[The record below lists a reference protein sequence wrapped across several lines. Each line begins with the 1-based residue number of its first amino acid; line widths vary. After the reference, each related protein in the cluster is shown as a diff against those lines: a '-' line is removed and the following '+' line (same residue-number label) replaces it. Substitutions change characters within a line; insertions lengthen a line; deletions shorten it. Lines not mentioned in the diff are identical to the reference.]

1 MSERTKFMDSRFSQ
15 KVRDILTY
23 SKEEAIRLGNSHIS
37 PEHLFLGLLREGE
50 GYAIDMLVNQGVDLV
65 MLKGSLERSIRVDD
79 PVAVS
84 ENDILPLL
92 KSTERVLKLVHLEAR
107 ALKSEVI
114 DTEHLL
120 LAILKEEN
128 SFVTRY
134 LAELNID
141 YQSIRSITE
150 TGSDLPR
157 SDFPREED
165 DDDTGFGKSSPG
177 KGAPSGG
184 AQQGS
189 KPSSDTPVL
198 DNFGVDL
205 TRAAEENRLDPVVGR
220 EREIERLAQILS
232 RRKKNNPVLIG
243 DPGVGKS
250 AIAEGLALRIIQ
262 RKVSRV
268 LFNKR
273 VVTLDMAS
281 IVAGTKYRGQFEERM
296 KAILNELSKND
307 NIILFIDEIHT
318 IVGAGGAAGSL
329 DAANML
335 KPALARGEIQCIGA
349 TTLDEYRQHI
359 EKDGALERRFQKVMV
374 EPTTIEETINILYNI
389 KDRYEEHHNVS
400 YTDDAIDA
408 CVKLTNRYIS
418 DRHLPDKA
426 IDALDESGSRV
437 HISNIIVPERILSL
451 ENQLEETRKEKMSAV
466 KNQNFEKAASFR
478 DKEKEL
484 LDLIESEKRKW
495 ENDLSRNRETVDA
508 EKVAEVVAMMTGVPV
523 QRIAQTEGT
532 RLMNMGEEMQKTLI
546 GQDDAIKKVVKA
558 IQRNRAGLKDP
569 NKPIGTFVFLGPTG
583 VGKTQLA
590 KVLAKY
596 LFDSAENLIRVDMSE
611 YMEKF
616 SVSRLV
622 GAPPGYVGYEEGGQ
636 LTEKVRRRPYSVVL
650 LDEIEKAH
658 PDVFH
663 ILLQVLDEG
672 QLTDSLGRKVDFR
685 NTIVIM
691 TSNIGTRQLK
701 DFGAGIGFDTSA
713 RKNSRDEYSK
723 SVIQKALHKTFAPEF
738 LNRIDDVIMFGS
750 LSKEHIHQII
760 DIELKGLFDRIL
772 SLGYEISL
780 TDRAKDF
787 IADKG
792 FDAQYGARP
801 LKRAIQKY
809 LEDPMAEVIIQS
821 ELIPGDTLVVDLDS
835 EKEEITI
842 VVKKKDKAIEGEAKK
857 ELPAAKK
864 KKSSDDKKEL
874 PSSAGDKN

>member
-1 MSERTKFMDSRFSQ
+1 MDSKFSQ
-15 KVRDILTY
+15 KVKDILTY

-37 PEHLFLGLLREGE
+37 PEHILLGILRDGE
-50 GYAIDMLVNQGVDLV
+50 GLAVDILVNQGVDLTV
-65 MLKGSLERSIRVDD
+65 LKGSLERSIRVDN
-79 PVAVS
+79 PVHISDNEV
-84 ENDILPLL
+84 LPLL
-92 KSTERVLKLVHLEAR
+92 KSTERVLKLVYLEAR
-107 ALKSEVI
+107 ALKSDVI

-128 SFVTRY
+128 SYVTRF
-134 LAELNID
+134 LAEMNID
-141 YQSIRSITE
+141 YQTVRQLIEVENPI
-150 TGSDLPR
+150 LPR
-157 SDFPREED
+157 ADFPREED
-165 DDDTGFGKSSPG
+165 EDDDTGFQKGGQGGQGKSPQ
-177 KGAPSGG
+177 GAAP
-184 AQQGS
+184 QGS

-198 DNFGVDL
+198 DNFGIDL
-205 TRAAEENRLDPVVGR
+205 TKAAEENRLDPVVGR
-220 EREIERLAQILS
+220 ENEIERLAQILS

-243 DPGVGKS
+243 EPGVGKS
-250 AIAEGLALRIIQ
+250 AIAEGLALRIIHK
-262 RKVSRV
+262 KVSRV

-307 NIILFIDEIHT
+307 DIILFIDEIHT

-359 EKDGALERRFQKVMV
+359 EKDGALERRFQKIMV
-374 EPTTIEETINILYNI
+374 EPTSIEETVDILHNI
-389 KDRYEEHHNVS
+389 KDRYEDHHNVF
-400 YTDDAIDA
+400 YTEEAIEA

-437 HISNIIVPERILSL
+437 HISNIIVPERIL
-451 ENQLEETRKEKMSAV
+451 QLEDELDLTRKDKMNAV

-484 LDLIESEKRKW
+484 QNLIETEKKRW
-495 ENDLSRNRETVDA
+495 ESDLSENRETVDD

-532 RLMNMGEEMQKTLI
+532 RLKNMGEELKQSLV
-546 GQDDAIKKVVKA
+546 GQDDAVKKIVKA

-569 NKPIGTFVFLGPTG
+569 NKPIGTFIFLGPTG
-583 VGKTQLA
+583 VGKTHLA
-590 KVLAKY
+590 KVLSSF

-658 PDVFH
+658 PDIFH
-663 ILLQVLDEG
+663 ILLQLLDEG
-672 QLTDSLGRKVDFR
+672 QLTDSLGRRVDFR

-701 DFGAGIGFDTSA
+701 DFGSGVGFDTKA
-713 RKNSRDEYSK
+713 RKDGKDDHTK
-723 SVIQKALHKTFAPEF
+723 SVLQKALHKTFAPEF
-738 LNRIDDVIMFGS
+738 LNRIDDVIVFDS
-750 LSKEHIHQII
+750 LSKEAIYSII
-760 DIELKGLFDRIL
+760 DIELKGLFERIL
-772 SLGYEISL
+772 SLGYKIDLSEE
-780 TDRAKDF
+780 AKAY
-787 IADKG
+787 IAEKG
-792 FDAQYGARP
+792 FDAKYGARP

-809 LEDPMAEVIIQS
+809 LEDPMAEVIIDA
-821 ELIPGDTLVVDLDS
+821 EVKPGDTLQVQLD
-835 EKEEITI
+835 KDKDDIKI
-842 VVKKKDKAIEGEAKK
+842 KVKKQKKAVGTKDKKA
-857 ELPAAKK
+857 LPPV
-864 KKSSDDKKEL
+864 DE
-874 PSSAGDKN
+874 KNEE